1 MKSFGRTGTSR
12 LARCQKRP
20 RNVYAYSKEECE
32 TLLAELIAEM
42 KVEIAAEKGWV
53 RSAAKAGQA
62 KRRTGA

>member
-1 MKSFGRTGTSR
+1 MAGR
-12 LARCQKRP
+12 KKHP
-20 RNVYAYSKEECE
+20 RNIYAHSEEECE

-53 RSAAKAGQA
+53 RAAAKAGQA